1 MMSSL
6 RSCQIAAGIIISLCF
21 IYVILSSFYPL
32 SYHDMINSWRP
43 TSKHTYVQKLLKD
56 TEKKQMTG
64 SSASSSTESYICD
77 YKKNEIQQH
86 KTQNSSFEWHLSNA
100 LQRK

>member
-6 RSCQIAAGIIISLCF
+6 RSCQIAAGIIVSLCF
-21 IYVILSSFYPL
+21 IYVILSSFYSL
-32 SYHDMINSWRP
+32 SYDNMINSWRV
-43 TSKHTYVQKLLKD
+43 TSRHVNVQKLVKD
-56 TEKKQMTG
+56 ADKKQITV
-64 SSASSSTESYICD
+64 SNASSITESYICD